1 MNKVK
6 MIIFLL
12 LSFTYLEALSSSEID
27 EVERDVKRLSTVVND
42 YYTVIKSNRIVGVD
56 DILNKYSKN
65 PKAKL
70 IQEWFFIISQYS
82 RDSNLVQFMN
92 ESKYKI
98 GLYLQQLNVDTSN
111 AISSEEYKRIQRK
124 LKRLDSS
131 NRKFIF
137 LNYKYVVD
145 KNIYLRR
152 LPIISTLT
160 NIRERKLFKV
170 LKKKTVVQLLYKIVY
185 ETRDGKSTNWGYV
198 QLKSGKKG
206 WVNLKNTH
214 RIY

>member
-1 MNKVK
+1 M
-6 MIIFLL
+6 
-12 LSFTYLEALSSSEID
+12 
-27 EVERDVKRLSTVVND
+27 
-42 YYTVIKSNRIVGVD
+42 GV
-56 DILNKYSKN
+56 S
-65 PKAKL
+65 
-70 IQEWFFIISQYS
+70 QE
-82 RDSNLVQFMN
+82 
-92 ESKYKI
+92 
-98 GLYLQQLNVDTSN
+98 
-111 AISSEEYKRIQRK
+111 
-124 LKRLDSS
+124 RLDSS

>member
-1 MNKVK
+1 MKRAK
-6 MIIFLL
+6 IIVFLL
-12 LSFTYLEALSSSEID
+12 LSFTYLQALSSSEID
-27 EVERDVKRLSTVVND
+27 EVERDVNRLSTVVND
-42 YYTVIKSNRIVGVD
+42 YYSVIKSNRIVGVD

-65 PKAKL
+65 AKARL

-82 RDSNLVQFMN
+82 RDSNLVQFMS

-98 GLYLQQLNVDTSN
+98 GLYLQQLNVDVSY
-111 AISSEEYKRIQRK
+111 AISSEDYKIIQRK
-124 LKRLDSS
+124 LKKIESS
-131 NRKFIF
+131 NRKFTV

-152 LPIISTLT
+152 LPIISKLT

-170 LKKKTVVQLLYKIVY
+170 LKKKSVLKLLYKIVY
-185 ETRDGKSTNWGYV
+185 ETRGGKSTRWGYV

-206 WVNLKNTH
+206 WVNLKNMH
-214 RIY
+214 RVY

>member
-6 MIIFLL
+6 MIVFLL
-12 LSFTYLEALSSSEID
+12 LSFTYLQALSSSEID

-65 PKAKL
+65 PKARL

-98 GLYLQQLNVDTSN
+98 GLYLQQLNVDISY
-111 AISSEEYKRIQRK
+111 AISSEDYKRIQRK
-124 LKRLDSS
+124 LKRLESS
-131 NRKFIF
+131 NRKVIF
-137 LNYKYVVD
+137 LNYKYIVD

-152 LPIISTLT
+152 LPIISKLT

-170 LKKKTVVQLLYKIVY
+170 LKKKTVVKLLYKIVY
-185 ETRDGKSTNWGYV
+185 ETRAGKSTRWGYV

>member
-12 LSFTYLEALSSSEID
+12 LSFTYLQALSSSEID

-98 GLYLQQLNVDTSN
+98 GLYLQQLNVDISY
-111 AISSEEYKRIQRK
+111 AISSEDYKVIQRK
-124 LKRLDSS
+124 LKKLDSS

-185 ETRDGKSTNWGYV
+185 ETRDEKSTNWGYV

-214 RIY
+214 RVY